1 MECNQ
6 CKKYKSLEQF
16 RTINNNLIKNF
27 KMHVCKECVNINK
40 LKYISLKIEE
50 IAVYLEHTT
59 ELINEVVIACTD
71 DDNVKH
77 C

>member
-1 MECNQ
+1 
-6 CKKYKSLEQF
+6 
-16 RTINNNLIKNF
+16 
-27 KMHVCKECVNINK
+27 MHVCKECVNINK
-40 LKYISLKIEE
+40 LKYVSLKIEE

>member
-27 KMHVCKECVNINK
+27 KMYVCKECVNMNK
-40 LKYISLKIEE
+40 LKYVSLKIEE
-50 IAVYLEHTT
+50 IAAYLEHTT
-59 ELINEVVIACTD
+59 EVINEVVIACTD
-71 DDNVKH
+71 DI
-77 C
+77 

>member
-16 RTINNNLIKNF
+16 RTINNNLNTNF

-40 LKYISLKIEE
+40 LKYVSLKIEE

-71 DDNVKH
+71 VDNVKH